1 MATTFKYATEG
12 NITKL
17 IQLLKTK
24 FKDYL
29 TADEIAE
36 EITNNIKDMTH
47 ISFKKVD
54 QLPETGETKFIY
66 LVPNSDGEQ
75 PNLYK
80 EYFWVEE
87 DSRFELLGT
96 IDVQK
101 IDLSGYVTETD
112 LEAKDYVTNTV
123 LESKNYVSSTDLN
136 IKLEDYVLV
145 DNMVAIE
152 DSEIVAAW
160 NEVMANLSDE

>member
-12 NITKL
+12 NIVKL

-24 FKDYL
+24 LSDYL
-29 TADEIAE
+29 TADEITE
-36 EITNNIKDMTH
+36 EINNSIKDMTH

-54 QLPETGETKFIY
+54 QLPEIGETKFIY
-66 LVPNSDGEQ
+66 LVPNTDGDG
-75 PNLYK
+75 NNIYK

-87 DSRFELLGT
+87 DSKFELLGT
-96 IDVQK
+96 IDIQK
-101 IDLSGYVTETD
+101 IDLSGYVTKEELDEKDYVTNTS
-112 LEAKDYVTNTV
+112 LEAKDYVTNTS
-123 LESKNYVSSTDLN
+123 LEAR
-136 IKLEDYVLV
+136 LEDYVLV